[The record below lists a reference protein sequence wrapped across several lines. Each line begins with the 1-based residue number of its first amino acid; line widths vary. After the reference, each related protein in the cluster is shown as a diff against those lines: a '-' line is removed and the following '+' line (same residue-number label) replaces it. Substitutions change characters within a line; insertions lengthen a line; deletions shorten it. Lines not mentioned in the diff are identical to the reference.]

1 MERSAN
7 ACRNELSSMTNDR
20 GVSHYLFHQFGMQ
33 LSVKRRGQVN
43 FQSCGLEICTSTN
56 WFLKKLGWYLSI
68 SNFWSKMS
76 NPADRL
82 NYVQDSSS
90 DTETDKETGG
100 RGQHRIYKNR
110 MRLCSGVGVG
120 KNQQSQNRDNL
131 PSSGSV
137 TGINNP
143 QASDERITLIVDNT
157 RFIVDPALFTAHPN
171 TMLGRMFSSGVEY
184 AQPNER
190 GEYEVA
196 DGISA
201 MVFRAILD
209 YYKGGVIRC
218 PPTVAVQEL
227 REACDYLLVPFDAST
242 VKCQNLRGL
251 LHELSNEGARCQ
263 FEVFLEDL
271 ILPLMV
277 NSARRGDREC
287 HIVVLL
293 EDDIVDWDEE
303 YPPQMGEE
311 YSQTVNSTAMYRFFK
326 YIENRDVAKQ
336 VMKERGLKKIR
347 LGIEGYPT
355 YKEKVKKRAGGRAEV
370 IYNYVQRPFIHMSW
384 EKEEAKSRH
393 VDFQCVKSK
402 SVTNLAEATADP
414 VLDAGGNPIAI
425 GLLQAADPV
434 PQPEIVLPVGSDAD
448 VEGAIGLPTDQ
459 DLGSIP
465 PDELP

>member
-1 MERSAN
+1 
-7 ACRNELSSMTNDR
+7 
-20 GVSHYLFHQFGMQ
+20 
-33 LSVKRRGQVN
+33 
-43 FQSCGLEICTSTN
+43 
-56 WFLKKLGWYLSI
+56 
-68 SNFWSKMS
+68 MS

-82 NYVQDSSS
+82 SYLQDSSS
-90 DTETDKETGG
+90 DTETDYKETDG
-100 RGQHRIYKNR
+100 RGRRRTYKNR
-110 MRLCSGVGVG
+110 LRIRSGMGLA
-120 KNQQSQNRDNL
+120 KNQQNQNRENVASGMNS
-131 PSSGSV
+131 SSGTSLH
-137 TGINNP
+137 
-143 QASDERITLIVDNT
+143 QQSSDERITLIVDNT
-157 RFIVDPALFTAHPN
+157 RFVVDPALFTAHPN
-171 TMLGRMFSSGVEY
+171 TMLGRMFSSGIEF

-196 DGISA
+196 DGISS
-201 MVFRAILD
+201 MVFRAILE

-218 PPTVAVQEL
+218 PPTVTVQEL

-293 EDDIVDWDEE
+293 DDDVVDWDEE

-311 YSQTVNSTAMYRFFK
+311 YSQTVNSTVMYRFFK

-414 VLDAGGNPIAI
+414 VLDCAGNPMNATA
-425 GLLQAADPV
+425 LLQSAEPI
-434 PQPEIVLPVGSDAD
+434 PQPEVLLPVGADPDA
-448 VEGAIGLPTDQ
+448 EGAAALGLVPPEQ
-459 DLGSIP
+459 ELAGS
-465 PDELP
+465 DEPQQQQP